1 MIQTNTQQVSDFIV
15 RRKTTCLD
23 LFSEAQAQ
31 GFGDI
36 HFKSDPANQLQAIIA
51 IHSTKLGPA
60 AGGCRCRHYATTDDA
75 IEDAL
80 RLARGMS
87 YKAALA
93 GLPSGGGKAVLIL
106 PDELH
111 DREAFF
117 ESFGAFVESLG
128 GRYLTAVD
136 SGTSPLDMDIIARR
150 TRHVLG
156 ASRSS
161 GGSGD
166 PSPTTA
172 RGVRMGIEA
181 AVRHLMKRDSL
192 EDIHVA
198 IQGLGHV
205 GYPLA
210 RELHAQG
217 ARLTVADTHS
227 DHVERCVDEFNATPV
242 AHETIYSVECDVY
255 APCALGAV
263 INDETIK
270 HFNTRIIAG
279 AANNQLAHERH
290 GNLLHE
296 RGILYVPDYVINAGG
311 LIHVL
316 LKDQSQREERLLH
329 MIHTLTELF
338 EQSSRSG
345 IPPFKEAS
353 IMAEEILYN

>member
-1 MIQTNTQQVSDFIV
+1 MGRTNTQQVSDLIA
-15 RRKTTCLD
+15 REKKTCLD
-23 LFSEAQAQ
+23 LFSTTEAQ

-36 HFKSDPANQLQAIIA
+36 HFKSDPENQLQAIIA

-60 AGGCRCRHYATTDDA
+60 AGGCRFRHYETTDAA

-93 GLPSGGGKAVLIL
+93 GLKSGGGKAVLIL
-106 PDELH
+106 PDRLR
-111 DREAFF
+111 DREALF
-117 ESFGAFVESLG
+117 ESFGDFVESLG

-150 TRHVLG
+150 TKHVLG
-156 ASRSS
+156 ASKSS
-161 GGSGD
+161 GGTGD

-181 AVRHLMKRDSL
+181 AVRHLLNRDSL

-210 RELHAQG
+210 RELHARG
-217 ARLTVADTHS
+217 ARLSVTDTHA
-227 DHVERCVDEFNATPV
+227 DHVQRCVDEFNARPI
-242 AHETIYSVECDVY
+242 ALEAIYSVECDVF
-255 APCALGAV
+255 APCALGAIV
-263 INDETIK
+263 NDETIK
-270 HFNTRIIAG
+270 RFNTRIIAG
-279 AANNQLAHERH
+279 AANNQLEHERH

-296 RGILYVPDYVINAGG
+296 RQILYVPDYVINSGG

-316 LKDQSQREERLLH
+316 LNNPSECELRLSH
-329 MIHTLTELF
+329 MTETLAELF
-338 EQSSRSG
+338 EQAEQSG
-345 IPPFKEAS
+345 IPPFRQAA
-353 IMAEEILYN
+353 IMAEKILGR